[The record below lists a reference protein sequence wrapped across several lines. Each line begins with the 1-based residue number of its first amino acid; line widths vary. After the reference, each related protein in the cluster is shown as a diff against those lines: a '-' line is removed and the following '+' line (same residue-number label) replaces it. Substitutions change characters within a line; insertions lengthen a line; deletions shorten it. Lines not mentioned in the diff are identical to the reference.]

1 MDTPTDDDA
10 RREDAVMRRV
20 FDIAGRRPAVD
31 PVALEHAEA
40 AFRSALAPVVQRNRR
55 QARTRRYAR
64 WSMAAAFVAA
74 LGIALWLPR
83 PNDSAIDEPVATLVA
98 SRGPVAVV
106 GSGAGAQTGTPNG
119 TPKGIHVGQVLM
131 TGPDGRASL
140 RYRDADVR
148 LDVATTVRFDAARLV
163 LERGAVYVDA
173 GARRAPG
180 EPNVLIQTRF
190 GMVGH
195 TGTQFIARIADDRL
209 IVGVREGTVFVKAD
223 ADRRDLSATRRGAAI
238 AEVGPSGVVDVR
250 EGRAFDDLWAWVPQL
265 SQGFSADGR
274 SVDAYLGWVSREYGY
289 TVDYGD
295 AATESHAKATLLHG
309 DLGGLPIG
317 TALDAVGAT
326 TDLDVDLD
334 SAGELHVTSKRNH
347 DSDGRNERQ

>member
-10 RREDAVMRRV
+10 RREAALMRRV
-20 FDIAGRRPAVD
+20 FDIAGRRPAAD
-31 PVALEHAEA
+31 PVALERAED
-40 AFRSALAPVVQRNRR
+40 AFRRALAPVVQRNRR

-64 WSMAAAFVAA
+64 WSIAAIFVAA

-83 PNDSAIDEPVATLVA
+83 PNDPVVDEPVATLVA

-106 GSGAGAQTGTPNG
+106 GPGAGAQT
-119 TPKGIHVGQVLM
+119 PKDIHLGQVLM

-163 LERGAVYVDA
+163 LERGAVYVDT

-180 EPNVLIQTRF
+180 EPSVLIQTRF
-190 GMVGH
+190 GIVGH
-195 TGTQFIARIADDRL
+195 TGTQFVARIADDRL
-209 IVGVREGTVFVKAD
+209 IVGVREGTVFVKAQ
-223 ADRRDLSATRRGAAI
+223 ADRRDLSATHGATI
-238 AEVGPSGVVDVR
+238 AEVGPSGGIDVR

-295 AATESHAKATLLHG
+295 AATESRAKATLLHG

-326 TDLDVDLD
+326 TDLDVNLD
-334 SAGELHVTSKRNH
+334 SAGEMHVTSKRDH
-347 DSDGRNERQ
+347 DPDGRNERQ